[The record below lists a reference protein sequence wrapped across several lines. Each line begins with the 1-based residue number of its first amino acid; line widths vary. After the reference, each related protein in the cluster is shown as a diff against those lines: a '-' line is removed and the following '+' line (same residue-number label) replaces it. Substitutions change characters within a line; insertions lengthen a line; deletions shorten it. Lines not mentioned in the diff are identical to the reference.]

1 MNTTGMQAPLA
12 SALLDPLQPCPPGL
26 RAWNGS
32 DPVRR
37 LAVYRNN
44 VRVSLVD
51 ALADTFP
58 VVQELVGE
66 DFFRAMAALF
76 VRAHPPRSRVLAH
89 YGDGLADFIAC
100 FAPADPVP
108 YLADVARLEFARV
121 RAFHAADE
129 APVPAAAVL
138 QALASGER
146 IGELRLRCH
155 PSVWAWHSAHA
166 LVSVWAAHQGDG
178 DLAAVDTGQ
187 PEDALVLRSGLDVL
201 VQRTGAGAVKFI
213 QVVQRGGCY
222 ADAVRAG
229 MSHAPDFDPT
239 DTLARL
245 FEHGALCA
253 IDLPEGAAA

>member
-1 MNTTGMQAPLA
+1 MTVVCTQAQLA
-12 SALLDPLQPCPPGL
+12 EALLDPLLPCPQGL

-32 DPVRR
+32 DPARR

-58 VVQELVGE
+58 VVRQLVGE

-76 VRAHPPRSRVLAH
+76 VREQPPRSRVLAH
-89 YGDGLADFIAC
+89 YGDALPGFIEG

-121 RAFHAADE
+121 LAYHAADD
-129 APVPAAAVL
+129 APVQPDAVL
-138 QALASGER
+138 HALASGER

-155 PSVWAWHSAHA
+155 PSLWVRCSAHA
-166 LVSVWAAHQGDG
+166 LVSIWAAHQHDDG
-178 DLAAVDTGQ
+178 LASVDATQ

-201 VQRTGAGAVKFI
+201 VQRAPVGAVEFI
-213 QVVQRGGCY
+213 QALHQGLSY
-222 ADAVRAG
+222 AEAALAATARC
-229 MSHAPDFDPT
+229 PRFEPT
-239 DTLARL
+239 ATLALL

-253 IDLPEGAAA
+253 IHLSQEATS